1 MSKVFLKRINKEIQN
16 FYEKKYLENNN
27 NFSDYLISFLDNLKV
42 EVVLCNYG
50 EGDKY
55 FLIIT
60 NLQTKSLFLELEIP
74 DHYPFKPYSVVNYN
88 SKYVFNS
95 KYLTNKYFNYN
106 GNNKISYSKYMNNI
120 YEKIKDKDKT
130 IYAFFFKNLYG
141 FEPKFLNLK
150 KNDCYCCS
158 SIICSNLW
166 SPSITFN
173 NLIFEQL
180 ELQFIEKYSS
190 ELGYK
195 YLVNIYKNYY
205 NILHNQLYK
214 KLPDEIISKILN

>member
-16 FYEKKYLENNN
+16 FYEKKYLEKNNY
-27 NFSDYLISFLDNLKV
+27 SYYLVDLLDNLNV
-42 EVVLCNYG
+42 ENVLCNYG

-88 SKYVFNS
+88 SKYVLNS
-95 KYLTNKYFNYN
+95 KYFTNKYFNYN

-195 YLVNIYKNYY
+195 YLVNIYNNYY
-205 NILHNQLYK
+205 NIFHNQK

>member
-1 MSKVFLKRINKEIQN
+1 MSKVFFKRINKEIQN
-16 FYEKKYLENNN
+16 FNEKKYLEKNNY
-27 NFSDYLISFLDNLKV
+27 SYYLIDFLDNLNIENIV
-42 EVVLCNYG
+42 CNYG
-50 EGDKY
+50 SGDKY

-88 SKYVFNS
+88 SIYVSNS
-95 KYLTNKYFNYN
+95 IYLTTKYYNYN

-166 SPSITFN
+166 SPSLTFN

-180 ELQFIEKYSS
+180 ELRFIEKYSS

-195 YLVNIYKNYY
+195 YLVNIYNNYY

-214 KLPDEIISKILN
+214 KLPDEIINKILN